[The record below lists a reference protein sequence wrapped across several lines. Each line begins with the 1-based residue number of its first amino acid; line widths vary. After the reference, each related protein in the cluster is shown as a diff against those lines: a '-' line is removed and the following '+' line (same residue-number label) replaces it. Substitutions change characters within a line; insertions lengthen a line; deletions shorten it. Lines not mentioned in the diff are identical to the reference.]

1 MADNNIVDL
10 EEYCSLRLEELL
22 ASEEQAYL
30 AELEAN
36 PTLKDIFMLE
46 ESNDN
51 YEVDLEILLFEED
64 LEDYLDDLFEKE
76 DL

>member
-1 MADNNIVDL
+1 MANNIVDL